1 MSRMKWGSTGLA
13 LLILLALV
21 IWMATGDF
29 RTARSDAPEATD
41 QEAASLPTV
50 EVESRRAGLYRPG
63 LRIQGQVEPWRSLE
77 VTARVAGTVE
87 SIAVRNGQTVSAGDN
102 LLVISEDERPAAL
115 ARSRARVSQLEA
127 DLKATQRLRSD
138 NLASES
144 DRLRLESELASAR
157 AELRQASLAMDY
169 LRPAATF
176 DGVINHR
183 HVEQG
188 RFVQAGEPLF
198 DLVQV
203 DLLKVS
209 GYVPQQAVSQVREGQ
224 AVEIELLDGQT
235 LEGSV
240 SFVAS
245 AADPE
250 TRSFR
255 MEARLEN
262 PGLLRIA
269 GGSATLRV
277 MLPEQTAH
285 FLSPALLSLGD
296 DGRPGVL
303 LVTAEDVVAFA
314 PVTLLSVQTDGAWV
328 AGLESPVRL
337 ISRGGGFVS
346 RGQTVKAVSAGQ
358 GD

>member
-13 LLILLALV
+13 VLILLVLV
-21 IWMATGDF
+21 IWMMTGDF
-29 RTARSDAPEATD
+29 RTARNQPPETTAPVE
-41 QEAASLPTV
+41 ASLPTV
-50 EVESRRAGLYRPG
+50 EVESRTASIYQPD
-63 LRIQGQVEPWRSLE
+63 LRIQGQIAPWRRLE
-77 VTARVAGTVE
+77 VTARVAGTIE
-87 SIAVRNGQTVSAGDN
+87 TISVRTGQSVSTGDT
-102 LLVISEDERPAAL
+102 LLVVSEDDRPAAL

-127 DLKATQRLRSD
+127 DLRATQRLRTD

-157 AELRQASLAMDY
+157 ADLRQATLAMGY
-169 LRPAATF
+169 LKPAAPF

-188 RFVQAGEPLF
+188 RFVQPGEPLF

-203 DLLKVS
+203 DVLKVS
-209 GYVPQQAVSQVREGQ
+209 GYIPQQAISQVREGQ
-224 AVEIELLDGQT
+224 TVEVRLLDGRE
-235 LEGSV
+235 LEGTV
-240 SFVAS
+240 TFIAS

-255 MEARLEN
+255 LEARLEN
-262 PGLLRIA
+262 PELLRIA

-277 MLPEQTAH
+277 ILPEQTAH

-296 DGRPGVL
+296 DGRPGTL
-303 LVTAEDVVAFA
+303 LVSEDDTVTFA
-314 PVTLLSVQTDGAWV
+314 TVTLLSVRTDGAWV
-328 AGLESPVRL
+328 AGLDSPVRL
-337 ISRGGGFVS
+337 ITRGGGFVS
-346 RGQTVKAVSAGQ
+346 RGQSVKAVPAGQ